1 MKYVLKFHR
10 YFMLYNV
17 QKWMIG
23 KEGGKGDRRWLI
35 RGKGKGKGRGGT
47 REENKY
53 KTNSGPGYRGQR

>member
-1 MKYVLKFHR
+1 
-10 YFMLYNV
+10 
-17 QKWMIG
+17 MIG